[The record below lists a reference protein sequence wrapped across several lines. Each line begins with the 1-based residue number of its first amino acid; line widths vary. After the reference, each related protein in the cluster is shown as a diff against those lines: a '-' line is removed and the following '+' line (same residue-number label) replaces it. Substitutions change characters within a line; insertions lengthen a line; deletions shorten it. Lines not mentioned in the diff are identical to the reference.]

1 MQITVRLFAV
11 LRDAAG
17 AECLV
22 ESFEGDSV
30 TVEEI
35 RARLAERAG
44 LGAHI
49 ARVAVAVNE
58 EYVTDPQTRLH
69 EGDTVALIPPISG
82 GAEVDPAEGGTPL
95 FLVTSGILEPRA
107 LRDAVMTPAS
117 GACVVFEGV
126 VRDHHEGRAVE
137 RLEYEAYEEMALRQ
151 MEDVAAE
158 VAEEYRDR
166 EVHAIGIHHRVGG
179 LVVGETSLLVAV
191 SAAHRRDAFEAALR
205 AVDRVK
211 ETVPVWKKEWGP
223 DGSHWQEGVVPTPRA
238 PMPDS

>member
-17 AECLV
+17 AECLS
-22 ESFEGDSV
+22 ERFEGDTV
-30 TVEEI
+30 TVADVRE
-35 RARLAERAG
+35 RLAGRAG
-44 LGAHI
+44 LGPHM
-49 ARVAVAVNE
+49 ARVAVALNE
-58 EYVTDPQTRLH
+58 EYVTDPSTPLRD
-69 EGDTVALIPPISG
+69 GDTLALIPPISG
-82 GAEVDPAEGGTPL
+82 GADLDPVEGATPR
-95 FLVTSGILEPRA
+95 FLVTSGLLDPRA
-107 LRDAVMTPAS
+107 LRDVVMTPAS

-151 MEDVAAE
+151 MERVASE

-166 EVHAIGIHHRVGG
+166 EVHDIAIHHRVGP
-179 LVVGETSLLVAV
+179 LVVGETSLIVAV

-223 DGSHWQEGVVPTPRA
+223 DGSHWQEGVVPTPR
-238 PMPDS
+238 P